1 MSFSR
6 RGRHFLIR
14 KKGGCPTAPRVAT
27 ECQIVLEEFKP
38 RGFGQG
44 DAALGLEDE
53 VAQSRPTE
61 SRGPGNGGK
70 TAPWFLRALLVASA
84 HVLIHSPALR
94 AGDGESS
101 WVSSRGVPGGPG
113 LRPGWEGF

>member
-6 RGRHFLIR
+6 RARHFLIR
-14 KKGGCPTAPRVAT
+14 KKGGRPTAPRVAT

-61 SRGPGNGGK
+61 SRGPGNVVKQHLGSYELC
-70 TAPWFLRALLVASA
+70 WWLL
-84 HVLIHSPALR
+84 HTC
-94 AGDGESS
+94 
-101 WVSSRGVPGGPG
+101 
-113 LRPGWEGF
+113 